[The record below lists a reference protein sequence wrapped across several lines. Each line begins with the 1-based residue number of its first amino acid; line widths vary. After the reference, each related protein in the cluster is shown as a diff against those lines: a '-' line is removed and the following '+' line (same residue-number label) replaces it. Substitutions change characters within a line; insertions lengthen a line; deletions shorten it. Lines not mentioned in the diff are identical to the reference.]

1 MTAQDIRR
9 AFSTATASIDSSI
22 SDEMT
27 LEDVN
32 RLHRLQTEFEK
43 DPQNVQNAYELF
55 AMLNRHGKYNTVIRL
70 YDKHELAYSSTKD
83 TYTERMNS

>member
-43 DPQNVQNAYELF
+43 DPQNV
-55 AMLNRHGKYNTVIRL
+55 
-70 YDKHELAYSSTKD
+70 
-83 TYTERMNS
+83 